1 MKITFVLPAYPT
13 KPIGG
18 FRIVYLYA
26 NYLAAHGHTVTVVHA
41 LKYGPLDFPTP
52 SWPRALRL
60 VWRRF
65 LYRLKS
71 HIVPPIRWQ
80 PIHPKVRLVFVPGD
94 PDESFIPDGDAVF
107 ATFWWTANYI
117 HTYSPSKGRKFYLIQ
132 HWEEVMGVSSQAIAK
147 TWLLPLEKIVIARWL
162 MDKGEC
168 TGARDMYYI
177 PNGIDLNVFK
187 VTRPIRN
194 RPASILTLYHT
205 AQWKG
210 VSDAI
215 AALQRVHE
223 RYPDVPITMFGTTM
237 PKEAI
242 PKWITFV
249 CNPPIDQLVD
259 LYNSHSIY
267 LAASLTEG
275 WALPPAEAMACGC
288 TVVGT
293 DIGGFREYVIPNV
306 TGLLSPVSDPNML
319 YANLAQVI
327 ENEDYRIALQRAA
340 NEHIQQ
346 FSLEAM
352 GSHLLHLLNQQIS
365 DKKEK
370 EKTHG

>member
-1 MKITFVLPAYPT
+1 
-13 KPIGG
+13 
-18 FRIVYLYA
+18 
-26 NYLAAHGHTVTVVHA
+26 
-41 LKYGPLDFPTP
+41 
-52 SWPRALRL
+52 
-60 VWRRF
+60 
-65 LYRLKS
+65 
-71 HIVPPIRWQ
+71 
-80 PIHPKVRLVFVPGD
+80 
-94 PDESFIPDGDAVF
+94 
-107 ATFWWTANYI
+107 
-117 HTYSPSKGRKFYLIQ
+117 
-132 HWEEVMGVSSQAIAK
+132 MGVSSQAIAK